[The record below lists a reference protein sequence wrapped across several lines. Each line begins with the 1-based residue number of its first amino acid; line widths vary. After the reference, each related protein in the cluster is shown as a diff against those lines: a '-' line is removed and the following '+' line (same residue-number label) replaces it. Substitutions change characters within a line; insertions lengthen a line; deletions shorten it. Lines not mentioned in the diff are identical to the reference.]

1 MFTGIVEELG
11 TVRAVDQL
19 GDAAR
24 VRIHAPGLTTGMR
37 PGDSLAV
44 NGVCLT
50 VTAHEDEVIDADVMA
65 QTLAL
70 TGIGGLKDGDRV
82 NLERAMPAD
91 GRFGGHHVQG
101 HVDATG
107 TVLAREE
114 SEHWDVVTVS
124 IPEHLSRYV
133 VAQGSIT
140 VDGVSLTV
148 VDVGTDQ
155 FRDSLIPET
164 LARTTLSVRAVGDTV
179 NLEVDILAKYV
190 ERLVAVHLQGI
201 GVTV

>member
-1 MFTGIVEELG
+1 VFTGIVEALG
-11 TVRAVDQL
+11 TVEETRSY
-19 GDAAR
+19 GDAAVVA
-24 VRIHAPGLTTGMR
+24 VRTGGLTDGMR
-37 PGDSLAV
+37 EGDSLAV

-50 VTAHEDEVIDADVMA
+50 VTAVDGDVVDADVMA

-70 TGIGGLKDGDRV
+70 TGIGGLRAGDRV

-107 TVLAREE
+107 AVLSREPTE
-114 SEHWDVVTVS
+114 FWDVVTVS
-124 IPEHLSRYV
+124 IPERLTRYV
-133 VAQGSIT
+133 VPQGSIT

-148 VDVGTDQ
+148 VDVAADR
-155 FRDSLIPET
+155 FFVSLIPET
-164 LARTTLSVRAVGDTV
+164 RARTTLGGRAVGDTV

-190 ERLVAVHLQGI
+190 ERLLAFRTQEQA
-201 GVTV
+201 